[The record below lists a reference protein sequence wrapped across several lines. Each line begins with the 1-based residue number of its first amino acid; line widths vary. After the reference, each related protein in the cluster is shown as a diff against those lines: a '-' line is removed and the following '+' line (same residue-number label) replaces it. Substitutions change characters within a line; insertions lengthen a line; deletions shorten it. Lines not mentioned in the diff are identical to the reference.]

1 MRAIAFTAIAFLT
14 ATAISGCST
23 RVADLTVASTKNF
36 NLHSSAIST
45 GKRVEGSD
53 SVAIVL
59 FPLGNPNLKTA
70 IDRAVEKDRCAVGLS
85 DVVINQ
91 EFFAFIFGYAEVNV
105 KGNLII
111 DNEQPG
117 CGGYA
122 QDYRQ
127 QPPQNW
133 QAPATSYSSRDQQ
146 LQQLQQQQGNLS
158 YEEYQRRYRQIMG
171 Q

>member
-1 MRAIAFTAIAFLT
+1 MRAISLSALAFIAV
-14 ATAISGCST
+14 ATISGCTT
-23 RVADLTVASTKNF
+23 RVADLTVASSKNI
-36 NLHSSAIST
+36 NLHSTALST

-53 SVAIVL
+53 SVGVVL
-59 FPLGNPNLKTA
+59 FPLGQPNVKTA

-85 DVVINQ
+85 DVVIDQ
-91 EFFAFIFGYAEVNV
+91 EFFAFIFGYVKYNV

-122 QDYRQ
+122 QTYRQ
-127 QPPQNW
+127 QPSSNW
-133 QAPATSYSSRDQQ
+133 QAPASPYSVRDQR
-146 LQQLQQQQGNLS
+146 LQQLQQQQNSLS
-158 YEEYQRRYRQIMG
+158 YEEYQRRYQQIMG